1 HIRYSARRKSGIQN
15 VSGGV
20 DERAMRDSNGM
31 VAPSPEQQV
40 SALFRQAG
48 GGSAERYSP
57 EVFATVHVL
66 TSRSGWSGEYDT
78 GSVGAA
84 GLQCHVADVADQI
97 IDLGAIGEDM
107 EPIVGVEHAGPLRSA
122 DKAERIL

>member
-1 HIRYSARRKSGIQN
+1 
-15 VSGGV
+15 
-20 DERAMRDSNGM
+20 MRDSNGM
-31 VAPSPEQQV
+31 VAPLSEQQV
-40 SALFRQAG
+40 PALFRQAG
-48 GGSAERYSP
+48 GGSADRYSP
-57 EVFATVHVL
+57 EVFATVHAL
-66 TSRSGWSGEYDT
+66 TSRSGRSGEYDT